1 MAESGMTTTFAP
13 MLEMVKSRIHQVS
26 KVTIVELSRSL
37 AYSPCMARTRPASKA
52 TIAADVWRDLFSF
65 FWSSGSR
72 NAMVVASQ
80 ELGVTPGHVKAL
92 LELEPGQ
99 ARPMRAL
106 ADSLHCDASNA
117 TWLVDRLEEQ
127 GLVERGS
134 VPTDRRVKTVVLT
147 PLGVKT
153 RDSVIERLHEP
164 PEDLLALDR
173 EDLEELRAALAK
185 LPKSEPPFGV

>member
-1 MAESGMTTTFAP
+1 
-13 MLEMVKSRIHQVS
+13 MLEVVKSRIHQVS

-37 AYSPCMARTRPASKA
+37 AYASGVARTRPASKA
-52 TIAADVWRDLFSF
+52 TLAADVWRDLFSF

-72 NAMVVASQ
+72 NTMIVASQ

-185 LPKSEPPFGV
+185 LPKSELPFGA

>member
-1 MAESGMTTTFAP
+1 
-13 MLEMVKSRIHQVS
+13 
-26 KVTIVELSRSL
+26 
-37 AYSPCMARTRPASKA
+37 MARTRPASKA
-52 TIAADVWRDLFSF
+52 TLAADVWRDLFSF

-185 LPKSEPPFGV
+185 LPKSEPPSAPDGAARRLRPMKIVVNRDLCESNAVCMDVEPSVFEVDDDD